1 MLAPD
6 QLAALRA
13 PIRFE
18 ADLRGKRLRFEST
31 WGLFSPRE
39 IDEGTRLLLQH
50 VEVEPDADCLDLG
63 CGYGPIGLTLA
74 ALAPQGQT
82 LMVDKDFVA
91 VEYAQRNAALNGLEN
106 ARGLLSNG
114 FAQIPPE
121 ARFDLIASN
130 VPAKV
135 GKELLSILLHDAHA
149 RLRPGGQLYLVTISG
164 LRAFIKRNLQEVFGN
179 YDKLKQ
185 GAHYTVAL
193 AKRTE
198 R

>member
-13 PIRFE
+13 PISFE
-18 ADLRGKRLRFEST
+18 TELRGQRLRLEST

-50 VEVEPDADCLDLG
+50 VKLKPEADCLDLG

-74 ALAPQGQT
+74 ALAPQGRT

-91 VEYAQRNAALNGLEN
+91 VDFAQRNAARNRLEN
-106 ARGLLSNG
+106 ASSRLSNG
-114 FAQIPPE
+114 FEQVPPE
-121 ARFDLIASN
+121 MRFDLIASN

-164 LRAFIKRNLQEVFGN
+164 LRAFIKRNLEEVFGN

-193 AKRTE
+193 AE
-198 R
+198 RIDR